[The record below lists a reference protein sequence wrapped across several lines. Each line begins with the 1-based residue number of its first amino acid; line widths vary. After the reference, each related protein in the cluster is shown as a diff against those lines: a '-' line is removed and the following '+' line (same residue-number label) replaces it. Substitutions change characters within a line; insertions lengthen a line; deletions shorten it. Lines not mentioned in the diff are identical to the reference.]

1 MLKCRVQTRSV
12 KLIWRRPVSADSN
25 TVPKHIWVNAHWPGG
40 CTEHELII
48 CYTASGLMHETWKFE
63 PTLVTL
69 ELKCHNVD
77 VPVENTLYAL
87 TSVPIKALFEAISPP
102 NTDQFQLFKLKCVVE
117 VYASFFSLISRRCL
131 VQQGVYTARCH
142 SVTCIFCPS
151 FLRLGQPPL
160 NYDSLAFLP
169 VQSSVYFATEDKD
182 GSI

>member
-12 KLIWRRPVSADSN
+12 KLMWRRPLSADSN
-25 TVPKHIWVNAHWPGG
+25 AVPKHIWVNAHWPGG

-48 CYTASGLMHETWKFE
+48 CYTASGLMHETWKLE

-87 TSVPIKALFEAISPP
+87 TSVRIKAMFEAISSP

-117 VYASFFSLISRRCL
+117 VFASFFSTNFLKVSCPAGRLQSQMSQCYMNILSLFSETWTTSSELWFPCFLTRTVLGLLCYRR
-131 VQQGVYTARCH
+131 
-142 SVTCIFCPS
+142 
-151 FLRLGQPPL
+151 
-160 NYDSLAFLP
+160 
-169 VQSSVYFATEDKD
+169 
-182 GSI
+182 